1 MLVFRKI
8 LMTSNKLWL
17 DQVLTSLNEQNGIQ
31 TLKDLDGFQDLRLSA
46 MLAPFIYMD
55 LSDLKWSGSNEPSMN
70 KHLYDKSKIKE
81 QSFKRRTAELKLKL
95 KFKELKTSF
104 WKKTQSYD

>member
-1 MLVFRKI
+1 
-8 LMTSNKLWL
+8 MTYNKVWL
-17 DQVLTSLNEQNGIQ
+17 DEVLTSLNEQNGIQ

-55 LSDLKWSGSNEPSMN
+55 LSDLKWSGSNGSSMS
-70 KHLYDKSKIKE
+70 KHLYDKSKIKK

-95 KFKELKTSF
+95 KFKELKTSY

>member
-1 MLVFRKI
+1 
-8 LMTSNKLWL
+8 MTYNKVWL
-17 DQVLTSLNEQNGIQ
+17 DEVLTSLNEQNGIQ

-55 LSDLKWSGSNEPSMN
+55 LSDLKWSGSNGSSMN
-70 KHLYDKSKIKE
+70 KHLYDKSKIKK

-95 KFKELKTSF
+95 KFKELKTSY